1 MISRR
6 ARERLVEQ
14 LKGQGISHPKVLKAI
29 LDTPRHLFV
38 DEALQSRA
46 YENTALP
53 IGHGQTISQPYIVAR
68 MTQALLEGPGSPRKV
83 LEIGTGS
90 GYQTAILAKVFDEVY
105 TVERISAFRFPAK
118 RRFNQ
123 LGLYN
128 ISMLYSDGHEGWPQ
142 HAPYDGIIV
151 TAAANEIPSPLLE
164 QLAEK
169 GVMIIPVAA
178 ESGDDLQVLVKLIRH
193 KDEFIHEEL
202 EYVRFVPLLEERD

>member
-14 LKGQGISHPKVLKAI
+14 LRDQGIYHPKVLKAI
-29 LDTPRHLFV
+29 LDTPRHLFI

-68 MTQALLEGPGSPRKV
+68 MTQALLEGPGSPKKI

-90 GYQTAILAKVFDEVY
+90 GYQTAILAQIFDEVY

-128 ISMLYSDGHEGWPQ
+128 ISTLYSDGHEGWLQ
-142 HAPYDGIIV
+142 NAPYDGIIV
-151 TAAANEIPSPLLE
+151 TAAANDIPGSLLM
-164 QLAEK
+164 QLAED
-169 GVMIIPVAA
+169 GVMIIPVVVA
-178 ESGDDLQVLVKLIRH
+178 SGEDLQVLIKLVRH
-193 KDEFIHEEL
+193 KDEFTREEL
-202 EYVRFVPLLEERD
+202 EYVRFVPLLGERQ